1 MIWSIVS
8 LAGHRLRGRAASTL
22 ILVAA
27 VAAATTVSGVIG
39 ALGTAAA
46 DQSIQDS
53 LAGLD
58 PADRSLQVTGY
69 EFSGDNAGELDDSAI
84 AAFGPVA
91 GIAAAP
97 ERGLIFRRVRD
108 GAVPYDLQL
117 LAVDGP
123 GRWLELADGRAPS
136 PCDGT
141 TCEAVLVSKAAAP
154 GDLPATLHIGG
165 LEVRVVGRARL
176 ASSIPLGHLDER
188 GAIQAGI
195 DTDHPTTAAEA
206 PPALLLVDG
215 VRAAAAAGGVTAI
228 GRTYLWTAPLHA
240 ELIHPWSLDRLTR
253 PLAEAR
259 RILADRGPTL
269 TMAAPTQVIDD
280 QLARASVNGGRLLLV
295 GALGVS
301 ILIAFAAYA
310 ALLGRRDLAL
320 ELERVAAAGG
330 NRRARLLLA
339 VLEIAV
345 PTVAGGFLGWLVGA
359 LLTAV
364 VAPLPDAGPGATIA
378 RLGLDPRAA
387 LFAGAV
393 TLSAVAAVALGLVGT
408 TRREALAGLVPG
420 FVLVGALV
428 AWRLAAGL
436 DPSAVG
442 GSTDV
447 PILALLPAS
456 VGLAIAALALL
467 VVPRLLRR
475 LAAASGR
482 AALPIRLALLSVAR
496 DPARPAATL
505 TLLAFGLGGLV
516 FAVTEA
522 ATLNR
527 GIADSSAFQAGMDLR
542 VSEAGTDLTL
552 SATVVPFDRYRGLG
566 PGVEAWPVAHLEAV
580 AAGDRPLS
588 VLALPPDAI
597 PKLRG
602 WRSDASPTDP
612 AAMAAAI
619 EVPGSFDVPGHQLPA
634 GKPDL
639 SIAVLHEGDP
649 VDLAA
654 VVRTAAGDAVRIGLG
669 TAKFDR
675 TVFDVPLP
683 AAAVGG
689 RVVAILVAEGR
700 LIAGQD
706 HPAKLGSATLAFED
720 LGGLVDQ
727 RPIEVRTSG
736 VEEAVIRAPL
746 ATDGLVLPAIV
757 SPDLAR
763 LAAGAA
769 DGTLPVTFAGRALTR
784 IRVAGV
790 ASWFPT
796 VVYAE
801 RSFAVVD
808 LDPFLVALD
817 GTAPGAGH
825 PDEAWLRVADP
836 AGAASAVAALQQP
849 PFRDVAVIDRSALAA
864 RATGDPFS
872 ISILAAF
879 TAAALAGLLL
889 AALGLVLGA
898 SSDLHDETGELRD
911 LEAQGLGPAALR
923 RHVAARTAL
932 LAFGG
937 LAAGVMVGV
946 ALAAIVTG
954 RIAVTAD
961 AAAPIP
967 PLILV
972 VPWIQVALAVGIP
985 VLLAGGLA
993 WLVARRAFRGSARS
1007 GGRRRVPTPA
1017 PASGPR

>member
-1 MIWSIVS
+1 MIRSIVS
-8 LAGHRLRGRAASTL
+8 LAGHRLRGRAAATL

-39 ALGTAAA
+39 ALGTAAE
-46 DQSIQDS
+46 DQSIQDA

-58 PADRSLQVTGY
+58 LADRSLQVTGY
-69 EFSGDNAGELDDSAI
+69 EFSGDNAAALDDGAL
-84 AAFGPVA
+84 AAFKPA
-91 GIAAAP
+91 GAIAAAP

-108 GAVPYDLQL
+108 GTVPYDLQL
-117 LAVDGP
+117 VAVDGA

-136 PCDGT
+136 PCDGKR
-141 TCEAVLVSKAAAP
+141 CEGVLVSNAALP
-154 GDLPATLHIGG
+154 DDLPATLHIGA
-165 LEVRVVGRARL
+165 LEVHLVGRARL
-176 ASSIPLGHLDER
+176 TSPVPLGHLDER
-188 GAIQAGI
+188 GPVQAGI
-195 DTDHPTTAAEA
+195 DTDHPTTAAEV

-215 VRAAAAAGGVTAI
+215 VRAAASAGGVTAI
-228 GRTYLWTAPLHA
+228 GRTYLWTAPLHT
-240 ELIHPWSLDRLTR
+240 ELVHPWSLEALTG

-269 TMAAPTQVIDD
+269 TMVAPTQAIDD
-280 QLARASVNGGRLLLV
+280 QLARAAVNGGRLLLV

-320 ELERVAAAGG
+320 ELERVTAAGG
-330 NRRARLLLA
+330 NRRARFLLA
-339 VLEIAV
+339 LLEIAV
-345 PTVAGGFLGWLVGA
+345 PTVAGGFLGWLIGA

-364 VAPLPDAGPGATIA
+364 VAPLPGAGPTATIV

-387 LFAGAV
+387 LVAGAV
-393 TLSAVAAVALGLVGT
+393 TLSAVAAVAVGLVGT

-420 FVLVGALV
+420 FVIVGALV
-428 AWRLAAGL
+428 GWRLAAGL
-436 DPSAVG
+436 DPTAVG

-447 PILALLPAS
+447 PVLALLPAS

-527 GIADSSAFQAGMDLR
+527 GIADSAAFEAGMDLR

-552 SATVVPFDRYRGLG
+552 SATVVPFRRYSGLG
-566 PGVEAWPVAHLEAV
+566 PGVEAWPVGHLEAV
-580 AAGDRPLS
+580 AAGDRPLCI
-588 VLALPPDAI
+588 LALPPDAI
-597 PKLRG
+597 PMLRG
-602 WRSDASPTDP
+602 WRSDASATDP
-612 AAMAAAI
+612 AALAAAI
-619 EVPGSFDVPGHQLPA
+619 EVAGTFDVPGHQLPA
-634 GKPDL
+634 EKADL
-639 SIAVLHEGDP
+639 SIAVGHLGDP

-654 VVRTAAGDAVRIGLG
+654 VVRTAAGDAVRIRLG

-683 AAAVGG
+683 AAAIGG

-706 HPAKLGSATLAFED
+706 HPAKLGSATLTFED
-720 LGGLVDQ
+720 LAGLVDGT
-727 RPIEVRTSG
+727 PIEVRVSG
-736 VEEAVIRAPL
+736 VDESVIRAPL

-757 SPDLAR
+757 SPDLAS
-763 LAAGAA
+763 LAAGSP
-769 DGTLPVTFAGRALTR
+769 DGTLPVTFAGRSLTR

-796 VVYAE
+796 AVYAE

-825 PDEAWLRVADP
+825 PDEAWLRIDDP
-836 AGAASAVAALQQP
+836 AVAASTLAALHRP
-849 PFRDVAVIDRSALAA
+849 PFRDVAVIDRAAIAA
-864 RATGDPFS
+864 RSTGDPFS

-898 SSDLHDETGELRD
+898 SSDLQDETGELRD

-937 LAAGVMVGV
+937 LAAGVIVGV
-946 ALAAIVTG
+946 LLAAIVTG

-967 PLILV
+967 PLMLV

-993 WLVARRAFRGSARS
+993 WLVARRTFRASARS
-1007 GGRRRVPTPA
+1007 GGRHSAPTSAPVP
-1017 PASGPR
+1017 GPR

>member
-1 MIWSIVS
+1 MIRSIVS
-8 LAGHRLRGRAASTL
+8 LAGHRLRGRAAATL

-27 VAAATTVSGVIG
+27 VAAATTVSGVIS

-46 DQSIQDS
+46 DQSIQDA

-58 PADRSLQVTGY
+58 PGERSLQVTGY
-69 EFSGDNAGELDDSAI
+69 EFSGDDAAALDDSAL
-84 AAFGPVA
+84 AAFAPVA
-91 GIAAAP
+91 GVAAAP

-117 LAVDGP
+117 VAVDGS
-123 GRWLELADGRAPS
+123 GRWLELVDGHAPA

-141 TCEAVLVSKAAAP
+141 ACEAVLLSSAAEPA
-154 GDLPATLHIGG
+154 DLPATLHIGT
-165 LEVRVVGRARL
+165 LEVRIVGRGRL
-176 ASSIPLGHLDER
+176 SSPVPLGHLDET
-188 GAIQAGI
+188 GPSLAGI
-195 DTDHPTTAAEA
+195 DTDHPTAAAEV

-215 VRAAAAAGGVTAI
+215 VRAAAAATGVTAI
-228 GRTYLWTAPLHA
+228 GRTYAWTAPLKT
-240 ELIHPWSLDRLTR
+240 ELIHPWTLDDLTG

-269 TMAAPTQVIDD
+269 TMAAPTQVVDD
-280 QLARASVNGGRLLLV
+280 QLARAAINGGRLLLV
-295 GALGVS
+295 GSLGVS

-320 ELERVAAAGG
+320 ELERVTAAGG
-330 NRRARLLLA
+330 NRRARFLLA
-339 VLEIAV
+339 LLEIAL
-345 PTVAGGFLGWLVGA
+345 PTVAGGFLGWLAGA
-359 LLTAV
+359 LLTAL
-364 VAPLPDAGPGATIA
+364 VAPLPGAGAAATIA
-378 RLGLDPRAA
+378 RLGLDPGAA
-387 LFAGAV
+387 VIAGAV
-393 TLSAVAAVALGLVGT
+393 TLAAVAAVALGLVGT

-428 AWRLAAGL
+428 AWRLASGL
-436 DPSAVG
+436 DLTAVG
-442 GSTDV
+442 GTTDV

-482 AALPIRLALLSVAR
+482 AALPLRLALLSVAR

-522 ATLNR
+522 ATLHR
-527 GIADSSAFQAGMDLR
+527 GIADSAAFQAGVDLR

-552 SATVVPFDRYRGLG
+552 SATVVPFDRYTRLG
-566 PGVEAWPVAHLEAV
+566 AGVEAWPVAHLEAV
-580 AAGDRPLS
+580 AAGDKPVS

-597 PKLRG
+597 PRLRG
-602 WRSDASPTDP
+602 WRSDASATDP
-612 AAMAAAI
+612 ATLAAAI
-619 EVPGSFDVPGHQLPA
+619 DVPGTFEVPGHQLPA
-634 GKPDL
+634 GKADL
-639 SIAVLHEGDP
+639 SIAVQHQGD
-649 VDLAA
+649 VVELAA
-654 VVRTAAGDAVRIGLG
+654 VVRTAAGDAVRVTLG

-683 AAAVGG
+683 AGAIGG

-727 RPIEVRTSG
+727 RPVEIRTSG
-736 VEEAVIRAPL
+736 VDEAVIRAPL

-763 LAAGAA
+763 LAAGSA
-769 DGTLPVTFAGRALTR
+769 DGTLPVTFAGRSLTR

-796 VVYAE
+796 AVYAE

-825 PDEAWLRVADP
+825 PDEAWLRVDDP
-836 AGAASAVAALQQP
+836 AIAAATLAALHQP
-849 PFRDVAVIDRSALAA
+849 PFRDVAVIDRAAVAA

-879 TAAALAGLLL
+879 TAAALAGLIL

-937 LAAGVMVGV
+937 LAAGVIVGV
-946 ALAAIVTG
+946 LLAAIVTG

-961 AAAPIP
+961 AAAPTP

-972 VPWIQVALAVGIP
+972 IPWVQVALAVGVP
-985 VLLAGGLA
+985 LLLAGGLA
-993 WLVARRAFRGSARS
+993 WLVARRSFRGSARS
-1007 GGRRRVPTPA
+1007 GGRRTSPTPA
-1017 PASGPR
+1017 PAPGPR